1 MEEQSSMTAD
11 QILDE
16 LLPDNFDWRDMVG
29 SYPLT
34 AVSLAAVGGF
44 LLGRKHG
51 TVLVAAVSAF
61 MVREVTRNINT
72 FLGEEVLD
80 E

>member
-1 MEEQSSMTAD
+1 MDDRSAMTAD

-16 LLPDNFDWRDMVG
+16 VLPDNFDWRDIVG

-51 TVLVAAVSAF
+51 TTLVAAVSTF

-72 FLGEEVLD
+72 FLGEEVL
-80 E
+80 EE